1 MCSER
6 YADDIPL
13 RLPNT
18 QLPPTLLLFSKQ
30 SNGMPASFSF
40 FAAAMPDEPAPITQ
54 AVGRVRGLISGRVA
68 ESDSSVN
75 FGPRDGRHTAT
86 AVGPAAGRA
95 LEAAGAVARAYSW
108 RDGSGSHAH
117 RRRHLERGPLH
128 ALRRAARRRPL
139 PRADPS

>member
-40 FAAAMPDEPAPITQ
+40 LAAAMPDEPAPITQ

-68 ESDSSVN
+68 ESDGSVN
-75 FGPRDGRHTAT
+75 FGRAT
-86 AVGPAAGRA
+86 VGPRP
-95 LEAAGAVARAYSW
+95 R
-108 RDGSGSHAH
+108 GSG
-117 RRRHLERGPLH
+117 G
-128 ALRRAARRRPL
+128 RRRPGPARTVGEMAL
-139 PRADPS
+139 